1 MKRIACCIILISA
14 LNACKSPENDQKSV
28 NNEPKVTVANGE
40 IEGTYDSDTGLNM
53 FFGVPYAKP
62 PVGELRWKAPQ
73 PLDNWDGVK
82 ETKEFGDRP
91 VQIKLWDDLL
101 YRSKAM
107 SEDCLFLNV
116 WAPAAAKTENLP
128 VLVYIHGGGF
138 NAGDGSELRY
148 DGASLAEKGIV
159 VVTINYRLNI
169 FGFFAH
175 PELTAESDKNASGN
189 YGLLDQVAAL
199 KWVHN
204 NINAFGGDPSK
215 ITIAGESAGS
225 ISVSALMASPLSSDL
240 IAGAIGESGAA
251 IKPTASPITL
261 AQAEEIG
268 VNFAKQAGMS
278 SLSELRNLST
288 DSLFSLYKSANT
300 PGFPTVIDGYF
311 YPQTVSEVFKE
322 GEQAKVPLLVGWN
335 SAEIPAGAFMQGKE
349 STPENFEARIK
360 ETYPEYSDN
369 LLQLYARSTAEET
382 TQSAAEM
389 ASDGFIVYSTWKWAD
404 LASKNSDAPVYRYKF
419 SKVRPGL
426 KADTTTQ
433 SPPIGAPHASE
444 IEYALGNLDF
454 IEAREW
460 TNEDRKVS
468 QTMEDYFANFIKTG
482 DPNGENLPQWPALDA
497 SDESPEVM
505 IINTESKAEKATHDD
520 RYRFWESVYD
530 SEDQ

>member
-14 LNACKSPENDQKSV
+14 LNACKSPENDQKSG

-62 PVGELRWKAPQ
+62 PVGDLRWKAPQ

-101 YRSKAM
+101 YRSKAY

-175 PELTAESDKNASGN
+175 PELTAESDENASGN

-199 KWVHN
+199 EWVHD
-204 NINAFGGDPSK
+204 NIDAFGGDPSK

-225 ISVSALMASPLSSDL
+225 ISVSALMASPLSRDL

-251 IKPTASPITL
+251 IKPTAAPVPLAGIQTL
-261 AQAEEIG
+261 ASHRLPLSQA
-268 VNFAKQAGMS
+268 
-278 SLSELRNLST
+278 
-288 DSLFSLYKSANT
+288 
-300 PGFPTVIDGYF
+300 
-311 YPQTVSEVFKE
+311 
-322 GEQAKVPLLVGWN
+322 
-335 SAEIPAGAFMQGKE
+335 
-349 STPENFEARIK
+349 
-360 ETYPEYSDN
+360 
-369 LLQLYARSTAEET
+369 
-382 TQSAAEM
+382 
-389 ASDGFIVYSTWKWAD
+389 
-404 LASKNSDAPVYRYKF
+404 
-419 SKVRPGL
+419 
-426 KADTTTQ
+426 
-433 SPPIGAPHASE
+433 
-444 IEYALGNLDF
+444 
-454 IEAREW
+454 
-460 TNEDRKVS
+460 
-468 QTMEDYFANFIKTG
+468 
-482 DPNGENLPQWPALDA
+482 
-497 SDESPEVM
+497 
-505 IINTESKAEKATHDD
+505 
-520 RYRFWESVYD
+520 
-530 SEDQ
+530 